1 MPLNP
6 KRLTSNPRPPKPL
19 KEPGSRLGSLS
30 EDFAEQNR
38 KAEISDPSPYQAR
51 DSKGSVHLRQIFSF
65 LASYHCQ
72 VLHLAPPRPCCCH
85 CCYDCCDCDYNCYLY
100 DYILRLLLLLPQ
112 LQLQQHSTGTG
123 TGTTFAATATATAAT
138 TTTATIHHHSSQSLQ
153 SPSPAPSSPRSCQ

>member
-6 KRLTSNPRPPKPL
+6 KPITSNPRPPKPL

-100 DYILRLLLLLPQ
+100 DYILRLLLLPQ